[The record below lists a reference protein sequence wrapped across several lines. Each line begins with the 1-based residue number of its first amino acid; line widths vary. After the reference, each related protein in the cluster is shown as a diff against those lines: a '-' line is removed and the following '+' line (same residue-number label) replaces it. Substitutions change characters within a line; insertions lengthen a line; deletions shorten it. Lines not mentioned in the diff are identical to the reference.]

1 MSALNFPD
9 IPTPGEVFDN
19 QWQWDGSKWVSA
31 PLPVLQV
38 PIAFSFP
45 GMPAAG
51 MHIVVPMVNAITIP
65 AGLTGSVG
73 LCEVAP
79 TAVVE
84 FSVNNIAG
92 AIGVATVETDGSISF
107 SGIGGN
113 LAIGDSLIVQAPI
126 TADATMASV
135 GLTILATR
143 T

>member
-9 IPTPGEVFDN
+9 APTPGEVFDN
-19 QWQWDGSKWVSA
+19 QWQWDGSKWIST

-51 MHIVVPMVNAITIP
+51 MHLIVPMVNAITIP
-65 AGLTGSVG
+65 SGLTGSEG

-79 TAVVE
+79 TAVAE
-84 FSVNNIAG
+84 FSINNIAG
-92 AIGVATVETDGSISF
+92 NIGAATVETDGSIIF
-107 SGIGGN
+107 SGIGGT
-113 LAIGDSLIVQAPI
+113 LEIGDSLIIQAPI

-143 T
+143 M